1 MCSASVAR
9 SPSLLPGC
17 DGAAGRGRRRHT
29 PAGQTVPSRQWV
41 LAVPN
46 QLRYFMHRGPALQ
59 STALRLFVRAVE
71 QCLRAHSAAAGPAAR
86 FRLVVFIH
94 RFGSALVPHLHFHC
108 VVLDGVVESAPAGD
122 VVFSEAGGKIPF

>member
-1 MCSASVAR
+1 
-9 SPSLLPGC
+9 
-17 DGAAGRGRRRHT
+17 
-29 PAGQTVPSRQWV
+29 VPK
-41 LAVPN
+41 
-46 QLRYFMHRGPALQ
+46 QLRYFMRRGPALQ
-59 STALRLFVRAVE
+59 STALRLFVR
-71 QCLRAHSAAAGPAAR
+71 AGPAAR